1 MNNDYIQ
8 ISSVTDLLMV
18 DNDYEYSLLHVVCL
32 DDEEGVSLVFAFVEL
47 YPSEQVTPFA
57 LPLNEYAI
65 DEESKLVYSQLLMKA
80 EDAVSWYE
88 ACQGGEVNLSMLT
101 EGGGVIKGRTPTK
114 SMKWPGFLTSGDLS
128 FLGSSWGIVRSHFI
142 KFTED
147 SVKYNRL
154 INNSSA
160 MRWVSDQ
167 LLVEMFDNLDLIG
180 CIYFVAPNPVFR
192 NIGCSL
198 GVGES
203 EYIDFDF
210 VTRCKMEL
218 KDTYL
223 TLNELRD
230 GRIEKQHIVPV
241 NKKYVRVVCSNKVD
255 QVSYQVVCKSRG
267 VLEDQ
272 PPVSF
277 IRSIGVSVGVND
289 GGEKTSRS
297 SSNSSNQRW
306 FHENSEAEKFF
317 KENISKARTHVVV
330 IDSDVLSTANASM
343 ALSVTRS
350 EVSFSFVFRESSCL
364 GTSEKIALRTFL
376 DQTIE
381 LSNKHKRSID
391 VYIMKSSES
400 SLKDRLFIVDD
411 DVWLFGNPIGNM
423 GDAIIARLS
432 QTQGIVREVT
442 SGISGVFLN
451 ANEWLDDV
459 SDGANETSH

>member
-1 MNNDYIQ
+1 
-8 ISSVTDLLMV
+8 
-18 DNDYEYSLLHVVCL
+18 
-32 DDEEGVSLVFAFVEL
+32 
-47 YPSEQVTPFA
+47 
-57 LPLNEYAI
+57 
-65 DEESKLVYSQLLMKA
+65 MKA

-343 ALSVTRS
+343 ALAVTRS
-350 EVSFSFVFRESSCL
+350 EVSFSFVF
-364 GTSEKIALRTFL
+364 T
-376 DQTIE
+376 
-381 LSNKHKRSID
+381 
-391 VYIMKSSES
+391 
-400 SLKDRLFIVDD
+400 
-411 DVWLFGNPIGNM
+411 
-423 GDAIIARLS
+423 
-432 QTQGIVREVT
+432 
-442 SGISGVFLN
+442 
-451 ANEWLDDV
+451 
-459 SDGANETSH
+459 